1 MKILE
6 FAKKEKMVTLNYPV
20 EPYEVTDGYRGK
32 PEYDFAKCIG
42 CGACA
47 VACPPNAIS
56 LKENGEKDSVIW
68 RMDYG
73 RCIFCGRCEEVCPTS
88 AISLTKEYMMSV
100 LFDKQDLTVTG
111 EIKLKKCSS
120 CGSPYSTERLCNYV
134 IDKLVSTGW
143 DETSIDEKVKHVHLC
158 PQCRREQAVESYV
171 SAEGGHDE

>member
-20 EPYEVTDGYRGK
+20 EPYEVTEGYRGK
-32 PEYDFAKCIG
+32 PEYNFENCIG

-47 VACPPNAIS
+47 IVCPPNAIS
-56 LKENGEKDSVIW
+56 LKQDDDKGIVSWSI
-68 RMDYG
+68 DYG
-73 RCIFCGRCEEVCPTS
+73 RCIFCGRCEEVCPAS

-120 CGSPYSTERLCNYV
+120 CGNPYSTERLCNYV
-134 IDKLVSTGW
+134 IDSLVSTGL
-143 DETSIDEKVKHVHLC
+143 DKESIEDNIKHVHLC
-158 PQCRREQAVESYV
+158 PECRREQAVESNV
-171 SAEGGHDE
+171 NKISRRGE